1 MSIVAARITWATLA
15 APLAL
20 VSLVAALTTWPLV
33 LNNSALR
40 LALIAY
46 VVALPLAP
54 LFHRSNSLVPIF
66 SWGLAS
72 IALQAV
78 CMGVINFWF

>member
-1 MSIVAARITWATLA
+1 MLA
-15 APLAL
+15 APFAL
-20 VSLVAALTTWPLV
+20 VSLVAALATWPLV

-40 LALIAY
+40 LALIVY
-46 VVALPLAP
+46 VVALPLVP
-54 LFHRSNSLVPIF
+54 LLNRSNSLVPMLG
-66 SWGLAS
+66 WCLAS